1 MEQSDEM
8 EEMTELT
15 RRQNQVLTALLT
27 EPTLGDAAEVSGV
40 SKRTI
45 QNYLSTPEFLSELRH
60 RQNIIVNL
68 VTANLVASM
77 TEAVGVLRRIMHDV
91 EATLATQSRAADS
104 LLRHAKEML
113 ELGELSERLVALE
126 VQLRIGGKL

>member
-15 RRQNQVLTALLT
+15 RRQNQVLAALLT
-27 EPTLGDAAEVSGV
+27 EPTLGDAAEVAGV

-60 RQNIIVNL
+60 KQNIIVSL

-77 TEAVGVLRRIMHDV
+77 TEAVGVLRRIMHDG

-126 VQLRIGGKL
+126 VQLKIGGKL

>member
-27 EPTLGDAAEVSGV
+27 EPTLGDAAEVAGV

-60 RQNIIVNL
+60 KQNIIVNL

-77 TEAVGVLRRIMHDV
+77 TEAVGVLRRIMHDG